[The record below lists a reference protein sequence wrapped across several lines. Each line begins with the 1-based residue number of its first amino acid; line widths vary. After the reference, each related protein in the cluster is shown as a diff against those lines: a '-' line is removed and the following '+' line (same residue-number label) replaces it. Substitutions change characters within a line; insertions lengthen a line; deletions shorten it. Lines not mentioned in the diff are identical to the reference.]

1 MIEPTPTATPT
12 PATNRLR
19 GPGALRVLVVGVAS
33 IALAVSAAVALSAAK
48 APDLTPAS
56 AVGPGP
62 ADTNGFI
69 GLNATDPTGGQA
81 GPGGAGMRGSPG
93 GQQFHSITLTGKNGN
108 SLSLKTQD
116 GWTRTITVDGDTTYT
131 RAGAA
136 ITLNDLNTGDTI
148 AFRQTKNADGSF
160 KINEIRVILP
170 QVGGEVTAVDG
181 GSITLKLRDGSSK
194 TITVN
199 GSTRY
204 TSGHAAA
211 TAADVKVGATIGAE
225 GTTSG
230 DTFTALSVQIRAAG
244 APNGAPN
251 AAPKGP
257 NGANGMHGRG
267 GSGGGPS
274 KGMPGPGGQHGPGTG
289 PRPSA
294 GTAG

>member
-1 MIEPTPTATPT
+1 MIESTPT
-12 PATNRLR
+12 PATSRLR

-69 GLNATDPTGGQA
+69 GLNATDPAGGQA
-81 GPGGAGMRGSPG
+81 GPGGAGMRGGPG
-93 GQQFHSITLTGKNGN
+93 GQQFHSITLTGKSGN
-108 SLSLKTQD
+108 NLALTTGD

-131 RAGAA
+131 RAGGT
-136 ITLNDLNTGDTI
+136 ITLNDLKVGDTI
-148 AFRQTKNADGSF
+148 AFRQTKNPDGSF

-181 GSITLKLRDGSSK
+181 GSITLKLRDGTSK

-199 GSTRY
+199 GSTKY
-204 TSGHAAA
+204 TSGPAAA
-211 TAADVKVGATIGAE
+211 GAADVKVGASISAE
-225 GTTSG
+225 GTASG
-230 DTFTALSVQIRAAG
+230 DTFTALNVQIRAAG
-244 APNGAPN
+244 RPNGAPN
-251 AAPKGP
+251 SAPNATPNGP

-267 GSGGGPS
+267 GPNR
-274 KGMPGPGGQHGPGTG
+274 GMPGPGGQRGPGTG
-289 PRPSA
+289 PVPSA